1 MLKIVNSQF
10 FIDLQIS
17 FVITVVFLC
26 LCFCL
31 CFCLISLDSLIRFRL
46 GVTCATSLIRLLM
59 HIIVIHIIVTII
71 SIPICILTIG
81 IYT

>member
-1 MLKIVNSQF
+1 MLKIANSQF

-17 FVITVVFLC
+17 FVTTVVFL
-26 LCFCL
+26 CL

-46 GVTCATSLIRLLM
+46 GVTWATSLIRLLM

-71 SIPICILTIG
+71 SIPICILTLG
-81 IYT
+81 IYM